1 MSKKSFLVVIPARMS
16 SKRLPNKPMRKIAGI
31 SMIRRTYNQALLA
44 VKDSSLIIV
53 ATDSEE
59 IKEEIEAHGGRAV
72 LTSSN
77 CLTGTD
83 RVREVSLSQSA
94 DIYINLQGDEPIFPV
109 SSLIQFI
116 DYARNCESKICT
128 GIYRLEN
135 EDEFRSLNVPKMV
148 VTKNYKLMYS
158 SRAPIPSNKEGIFK
172 GGYKHICIYSFTKDM
187 LELYASPSK
196 TKVEEIEDLEIN
208 RFLERGQEVQCVE
221 LIKAGI
227 AVDTIEDLLRV
238 EKLVVSE
245 S

>member
-1 MSKKSFLVVIPARMS
+1 
-16 SKRLPNKPMRKIAGI
+16 
-31 SMIRRTYNQALLA
+31 MIRRTYNQALSA
-44 VKDSSLIIV
+44 VKNSDLIIV
-53 ATDSEE
+53 ATDSQE
-59 IKEEIEAHGGRAV
+59 IKEEIEAIGGRAM
-72 LTSSN
+72 LTSSE

-109 SSLIQFI
+109 SSLVQFV
-116 DYARNCESKICT
+116 DYARKCESAICT

-135 EDEFRSLNVPKMV
+135 EDEFRSLSIPKMV
-148 VTKNYKLMYS
+148 VTESLKLMYS
-158 SRAPIPSNKEGIFK
+158 SRAPIPYNKEGIFK

-187 LELYASPSK
+187 LELYASSSK

-227 AVDTIEDLLRV
+227 AVDTIEDLLKV
-238 EKLVVSE
+238 EELVS
-245 S
+245 SKS